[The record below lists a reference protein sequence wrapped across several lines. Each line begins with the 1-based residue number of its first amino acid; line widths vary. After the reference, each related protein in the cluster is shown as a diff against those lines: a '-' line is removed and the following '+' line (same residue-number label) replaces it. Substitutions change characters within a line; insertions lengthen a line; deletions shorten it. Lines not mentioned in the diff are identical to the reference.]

1 VYDVIIIG
9 AGPAGLT
16 AGIYASHFKLKTLIV
31 GKMPGGYISESYEI
45 KNYPGFKSIKGHE
58 LTQKLV
64 EHAIASGAE
73 LKTGVVV
80 TKVRKLKNKFEV
92 ITSSGKR
99 YDGKALI
106 LAYGLK
112 RRKLNVPGEDKF
124 LGKGV
129 SYCAVCDAIFFRNKI
144 VGVVG
149 GANSAVTGA
158 LQLAEVAKK
167 VYIIYRRDKLRA
179 DPVWVERALK
189 NPKIEVIYNTNVVEI
204 KGKERV
210 EYVILDNP
218 YKGNKKLKLNG
229 LFIEIG
235 FVPDMSLAE
244 QLGVAIDENGF
255 IKINQDCST
264 NVEGVFAAGDL
275 TNGSNNIKQ
284 IITAA
289 SEGAIAAIS
298 VYSYL
303 RR

>member
-1 VYDVIIIG
+1 MYDVIIIG

-16 AGIYASHFKLKTLIV
+16 AGIYASRFKLKTLIV
-31 GKMPGGYISESYEI
+31 GKMPGGYVSESHKIE
-45 KNYPGFKSIKGHE
+45 NYPGFKSIKGYE

-64 EHAIASGAE
+64 EHATSSGVE
-73 LKTGVVV
+73 LKTEVVM
-80 TKVRKLKNKFEV
+80 KIRKLEDGFE
-92 ITSSGKR
+92 ITTSSGKK

-106 LAYGLK
+106 LAYGLR
-112 RRKLNVPGEDKF
+112 RRKLNIPGEDKF

-129 SYCAVCDAIFFRNKI
+129 SYCTVCDATFFRDKT

-167 VYIIYRRDKLRA
+167 VYLIYRRDKLRA
-179 DPVWVERALK
+179 DPVLVERVLK
-189 NPKIEVIYNTNVVEI
+189 NPKIEVIYNTNIIEVG
-204 KGKERV
+204 GKKKL

-218 YKGNKKLKLNG
+218 YKRSKRLRLDGI
-229 LFIEIG
+229 FIEIG
-235 FVPDMSLAE
+235 FVPDMFLAE
-244 QLGVAIDENGF
+244 QLGIAKDENGF
-255 IKINQDCST
+255 VKINQDCST
-264 NVEGVFAAGDL
+264 NVKGVFAAGDL